1 MALAPA
7 RRTGHS
13 AQVSGADSQRFRG
26 FHSSSSAVAILLIG
40 SALFASACQQADC
53 EKYAAWGLIVNV
65 ADARGHTICD
75 ATVTATAGD
84 YSEELEIDRV
94 EPGGS
99 CPYHGALERKGT
111 YSIIV
116 RKSGASTTLDG
127 VEVTADSCHVRPVT
141 TTISLSE

>member
-1 MALAPA
+1 M
-7 RRTGHS
+7 
-13 AQVSGADSQRFRG
+13 SGADSQRFGG
-26 FHSSSSAVAILLIG
+26 FHSSSAVAILLIG
-40 SALFASACQQADC
+40 SALFTSACQQADC
-53 EKYAAWGLIVNV
+53 KKYAAWGLIVNV

-84 YSEELEIDRV
+84 YSEELVEIDPV
-94 EPGGS
+94 EHGGS
-99 CPYHGALERKGT
+99 CKYHGALERKGT

-127 VEVTADSCHVRPVT
+127 LKVTADSCHVRPVT